1 MKLHDLIDYTPPK
14 REVPCTTT
22 GGGYLYTIYN
32 PATQSVERVSIKD
45 KDAHLGARG
54 GE

>member
-32 PATQSVERVSIKD
+32 PQAVERVTIKD